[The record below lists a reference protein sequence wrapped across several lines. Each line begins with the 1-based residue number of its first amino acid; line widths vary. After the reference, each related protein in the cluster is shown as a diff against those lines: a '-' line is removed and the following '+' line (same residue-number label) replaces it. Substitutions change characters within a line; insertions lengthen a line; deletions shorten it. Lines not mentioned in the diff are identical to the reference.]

1 MCRDTRPLAMRRCT
15 TAHLHRLLVVVLV
28 LVVLIV
34 AIVVVGRVADR
45 NRVVVIV
52 VVPGTKPRA
61 ASEDFGDERSAM
73 RCKHAHCGGM
83 RSFCPG

>member
-15 TAHLHRLLVVVLV
+15 TAYLHRLLVVVV

-45 NRVVVIV
+45 DLVVVIV
-52 VVPGTKPRA
+52 VVSGAETDAPADSSGD
-61 ASEDFGDERSAM
+61 ASIAM
-73 RCKHAHCGGM
+73 RHKQAHCGGM